1 MVPGIKKDGM
11 LPPLLWRL
19 LGALVVGAL
28 LAKWAWLLFA
38 PRTLSISPAPEQGA
52 VPEAGKLFGTAAAVV
67 APTPVSRGMETTV
80 LLNVRLVGVFAA
92 ESGHS
97 GFAVLKLD
105 DKHQVGVAAGQ
116 EVQPGIRLHAIH
128 PGYVLLERNGV
139 QQRVNLEE
147 NRKEVTGKP
156 EAATYSPPAAANQ
169 ASVVRYPA
177 QAATSPATGAT
188 NPVAAPS
195 TATAVKSTPSAT
207 PRPGGLRRWE
217 D

>member
-1 MVPGIKKDGM
+1 M

-38 PRTLSISPAPEQGA
+38 PRTISIASAPEHSA
-52 VPEAGKLFGTAAAVV
+52 TAEAGKLFGTAAAVV
-67 APTPVSRGMETTV
+67 APALVSRGAETTI
-80 LLNVRLVGVFAA
+80 LPNARLAGIFAA
-92 ESGHS
+92 EPGRS
-97 GFAVLKLD
+97 GFAVLRLD
-105 DKHQVGVAAGQ
+105 DKRQIGVAAGQ
-116 EVQPGIRLHAIH
+116 EVQPGIRLLEIH

-156 EAATYSPPAAANQ
+156 DAVTYSPPATTKPAP
-169 ASVVRYPA
+169 VVRYPA
-177 QAATSPATGAT
+177 QAATNPAADATKPAAANPSAAIKSP
-188 NPVAAPS
+188 
-195 TATAVKSTPSAT
+195 PSAT

>member
-1 MVPGIKKDGM
+1 MATGVKKDGM

-19 LGALVVGAL
+19 LGALVVAAL

-38 PRTLSISPAPEQGA
+38 PRTLSIAPAPEQTA
-52 VPEAGKLFGTAAAVV
+52 TVEAGKLFGTAAAVV
-67 APTPVSRGMETTV
+67 APTPVSRGMETT
-80 LLNVRLVGVFAA
+80 LLPNARLAGIFAA
-92 ESGHS
+92 ESGRS

-105 DKHQVGVAAGQ
+105 DKRQVGVAAGQ
-116 EVQPGIRLHAIH
+116 EVQPGIRLLEIH
-128 PGYVLLERNGV
+128 PGYVVLERNGV

-147 NRKEVTGKP
+147 NRREAPGKP
-156 EAATYSPPAAANQ
+156 EAVTYSPPATTNP

-177 QAATSPATGAT
+177 QAATNPAADAT
-188 NPVAAPS
+188 NPAAANPS
-195 TATAVKSTPSAT
+195 AAVKNTPSAT